1 MTLATVDLDVLNEK
15 LDRLTAQ
22 VAYLTE
28 QAEQAERSRR
38 ERDELLQD
46 AMPIANGLMQR
57 ATIELQD
64 IEDYVD
70 PADLI
75 RVVKKL
81 ARHLPDVEML
91 LDEIDGMKDLLGI
104 AGPISKDAFN
114 KAEIVMDQAERKGY
128 FKFAAG
134 GMKIVDNIVTSFTEE
149 EVQQLGDNIVLIL
162 RTVKDMTQ
170 PEVMNFVRHTVSV
183 AEEDAPVD
191 TSYRALIGQMRD
203 PNVRRGLA
211 QTMRVLSSIG
221 AQSQNAERKT

>member
-28 QAEQAERSRR
+28 QAGQAERSRR
-38 ERDELLQD
+38 ERDELLHD
-46 AMPIANGLMQR
+46 AMPIANGLMQK
-57 ATIELQD
+57 ASAELQD
-64 IEDYVD
+64 IEDYVEID
-70 PADLI
+70 DFI
-75 RVVKKL
+75 RVAKKL

-91 LDEIDGMKDLLGI
+91 LDQLDGVNDLLGI

-114 KAEIVMDQAERKGY
+114 KAETVLSQAERKGY

-134 GMKIVDNIVTSFTEE
+134 GMKIVDNIVTTFTEE

-170 PEVMNFVRHTVSV
+170 PEVMNFVRNTVSV
-183 AEEDAPVD
+183 AEDDAPVD

-203 PNVRRGLA
+203 PNVRRGMA
-211 QTMRVLSSIG
+211 QAMRVLSSIG
-221 AQSQNAERKT
+221 AQTQNGERR

>member
-1 MTLATVDLDVLNEK
+1 MTLATLDLDVLNEK

-28 QAEQAERSRR
+28 QAELAERSRR
-38 ERDELLQD
+38 ERDELLHD
-46 AMPIANGLMQR
+46 AMPIANGLMQK
-57 ATIELQD
+57 ATAELQD
-64 IEDYVD
+64 IEDYVEID
-70 PADLI
+70 DLV

-81 ARHLPDVEML
+81 ARHLPDIEML
-91 LDEIDGMKDLLGI
+91 LDQLDGVNDLLQI

-114 KAEIVMDQAERKGY
+114 KAEGVMDHAERKGY

-134 GMKIVDNIVTSFTEE
+134 GLKIVDNIVTSFTED

-170 PEVMNFVRHTVSV
+170 PEVMNFVRNTVSV
-183 AEEDAPVD
+183 AEEDVPVD
-191 TSYRALIGQMRD
+191 TSYRALVGQMRD

-211 QTMRVLSSIG
+211 QAMRVLSSIG
-221 AQSQNAERKT
+221 AQSKN